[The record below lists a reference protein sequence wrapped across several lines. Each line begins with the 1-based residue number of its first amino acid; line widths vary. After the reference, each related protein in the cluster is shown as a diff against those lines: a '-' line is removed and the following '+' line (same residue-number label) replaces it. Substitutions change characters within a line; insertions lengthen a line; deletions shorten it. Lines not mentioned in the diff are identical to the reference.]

1 MADRFGFVSLK
12 EALGDQL
19 SQSHISLD
27 TVLLLF
33 VHSDTYHLQQLHK
46 SCLNF
51 IEKEENTTRVLH
63 HPSLLLLPQEALA
76 AILSRDTF
84 MTPEI
89 EILRAV
95 ERWKEHN
102 SKKVGE
108 IATLL
113 DCVRLSEFS
122 SAEEVFQEVEPMGLL
137 DSQAI
142 LAGVR
147 VMCKPCLSEMKPR
160 GKIGVHAYIAK

>member
-19 SQSHISLD
+19 SQSHVSLD

-46 SCLNF
+46 SCLDF
-51 IEKEENTTRVLH
+51 IEKEENMIRVLH
-63 HPSLLLLPQEALA
+63 HSSLLLLPQEGLA

-137 DSQAI
+137 DSQTI